1 MMSKKY
7 DWLANITLI
16 SALVALIKYNDNFI
30 VAVVMSII
38 ILASLDYKYKDNWLE

>member
-1 MMSKKY
+1 MSKKY

-16 SALVALIKYNDNFI
+16 SALVTLIKYNDNFI
-30 VAVVMSII
+30 VAVVLSII